1 MIGHDINAMEI
12 SINFLDL
19 QIDVAVNMDT
29 GFISVTVAAVVVLIL
44 VVLILFY
51 FGGRGCCKCTER
63 TVRGNLGS
71 TYAKS
76 SYSKSLRSQS
86 RDRSSIHHY
95 YHQPMGTGDYSRVDI
110 GYLQPPKA
118 LEYKSSYKL
127 SDYCRSCN
135 SSKSIHHSH
144 TFSNR

>member
-1 MIGHDINAMEI
+1 
-12 SINFLDL
+12 
-19 QIDVAVNMDT
+19 MDT

-63 TVRGNLGS
+63 TVTGNLGS
-71 TYAKS
+71 RSIYT
-76 SYSKSLRSQS
+76 KSLRRQPSH
-86 RDRSSIHHY
+86 DPSSIHHY
-95 YHQPMGTGDYSRVDI
+95 YHQPMGAGDYSRVDV

-127 SDYCRSCN
+127 SDY
-135 SSKSIHHSH
+135 SSPPIIHHH
-144 TFSNR
+144 TRTISSNRFERLFRVHFKVIRKKL